1 MNKEDYYPNGY
12 KTTAILILPPGSK
25 RNGMEMQEVY
35 VRDLKHNTAMVLF
48 PKAEEKKR
56 HGELI
61 FTLTPILQETEGIFQ
76 SNSAIVKW

>member
-1 MNKEDYYPNGY
+1 MNKDDYYPEGY
-12 KTTAILILPPGSK
+12 KTTALLILE
-25 RNGMEMQEVY
+25 RGMEMQEVY

-61 FTLTPILQETEGIFQ
+61 FTLTPILDVTEGVFQ
-76 SNSAIVKW
+76 SNNAIVKWSA